1 MYFIFAIKLINSIH
15 FYYFKMQ
22 VATDLKTLHNTNKY
36 KISYNNLTN
45 RRNTNVDLF

>member
-1 MYFIFAIKLINSIH
+1 MNSINL
-15 FYYFKMQ
+15 YNFKMQ
-22 VATDLKTLHNTNKY
+22 VATDLKTLHNTIKY